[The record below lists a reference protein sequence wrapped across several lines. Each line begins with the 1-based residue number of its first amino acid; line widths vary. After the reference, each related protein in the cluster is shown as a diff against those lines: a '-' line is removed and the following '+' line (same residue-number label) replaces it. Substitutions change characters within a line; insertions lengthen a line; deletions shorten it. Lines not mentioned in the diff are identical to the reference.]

1 MEKTFVV
8 LLASLVLS
16 TPVLAADFSPED
28 AACVGICQPQTI
40 LQPEAI
46 PQKVKASSTRL
57 KAPVAHRVP
66 ASAKTTQVA
75 SARTIQTASSK
86 RN

>member
-1 MEKTFVV
+1 MERTFVV

-28 AACVGICQPQTI
+28 AACVGICQPQTSP
-40 LQPEAI
+40 QPEAT
-46 PQKVKASSTRL
+46 PLKVKASSTQL
-57 KAPVAHRVP
+57 KAPVAHTVP
-66 ASAKTTQVA
+66 ARARTTQVA
-75 SARTIQTASSK
+75 GARTIQTASAK

>member
-1 MEKTFVV
+1 MERTFVV

-28 AACVGICQPQTI
+28 AACVGIC
-40 LQPEAI
+40 QPEAI

>member
-1 MEKTFVV
+1 MERTFVV

-28 AACVGICQPQTI
+28 AACVGTC
-40 LQPEAI
+40 QPEAI
-46 PQKVKASSTRL
+46 PHIVKANSTRL
-57 KAPVAHRVP
+57 KAPVAHTVP
-66 ASAKTTQVA
+66 ASARTTQVA
-75 SARTIQTASSK
+75 GARTIQTASAK